1 MSKLLIQADKLDR
14 SYGPITAVKDLSL
27 ELQQG
32 DILGFLGPNGAGKS
46 TTMKMLAGVL
56 PLSAGRILID
66 GIDLREKPTAAK
78 QKIGY
83 LPEIPPLYP
92 ELTVDEY
99 LTYCGR
105 LRRLAKTQLTYAIEQ
120 AKHRCGLSEQGSR
133 LNASLSKGF
142 QQRVGIAQAILHQ
155 PDVVILDE
163 PTVGLDP
170 NQIIEIRKLIA
181 ELGQHHAVILST
193 HILPEVQ
200 TVCNRVQIINQGQL
214 VYSSSIQALNQ
225 YTGSGCLIVAF
236 KHPPD
241 IASISKEFLIKDC
254 SAISPNR
261 FRIDVDDIEAAAQKI
276 TELSV
281 NHHWGLLEMM
291 PEANALEQI
300 FVELTSGETLAGDQA
315 A

>member
-14 SYGPITAVKDLSL
+14 RYGPNYAVKDLSL

-56 PLSAGRILID
+56 PPSAGRILID
-66 GIDLREKPTAAK
+66 GIDLREKPTTAK

-99 LTYCGR
+99 LAYCGR
-105 LRRLAKTQLTYAIEQ
+105 LRRLAKTQLGDAIEQ

-200 TVCNRVQIINQGQL
+200 TVCNKVQIINQGQR
-214 VYSSSIQALNQ
+214 VYSSSIQSLNQ

-241 IASISKEFLIKDC
+241 IASISKEHLIKHC

-276 TELSV
+276 AELSV

>member
-1 MSKLLIQADKLDR
+1 MSKLLIQAHKLSR
-14 SYGPITAVKDLSL
+14 SYGPNLAVKDLSF

-56 PLSAGRILID
+56 PPSEGQILID
-66 GIDLREKPTAAK
+66 GIDLQAKPTAAK

-105 LRRLAKTQLTYAIEQ
+105 LRRLTKSQLAGSVELAKQ
-120 AKHRCGLSEQGSR
+120 RCGLSGQGSR
-133 LNASLSKGF
+133 LTESLSKGF
-142 QQRVGIAQAILHQ
+142 RQRVGIAQAILHQ
-155 PDVVILDE
+155 PEVVILDE

-170 NQIIEIRKLIA
+170 NQILEIRKLITV
-181 ELGQHHAVILST
+181 LGQHHAVILST

-200 TVCNRVQIINQGQL
+200 AICNKVQIINQGQL
-214 VYSSSIQALNQ
+214 VYSSSIHALNQ
-225 YTGSGCLIVAF
+225 YKGSSCLIVAF
-236 KHPPD
+236 KQAPD
-241 IASISKEFLIKDC
+241 ISNLSNEDFIRDC
-254 SAISPNR
+254 SAISGNR
-261 FRIDVDDIEAAAQKI
+261 FRIHVDDIEAAAPKI
-276 TELSV
+276 AELSV
-281 NHHWGLLEMM
+281 KHQWGLLEMM
-291 PEANALEQI
+291 PEASALEQI
-300 FVELTSGETLAGDQA
+300 FVELTSGETLTGDQA

>member
-1 MSKLLIQADKLDR
+1 MSKLLIQAKNLYK
-14 SYGPITAVKDLSL
+14 SYGQTYAVNDLSF

-46 TTMKMLAGVL
+46 TTMQMLAGVM
-56 PLSAGRILID
+56 PPSAGNILIA
-66 GIDLREKPTAAK
+66 GVDLKEKPATAK

-105 LRRLAKTQLTYAIEQ
+105 LRRLSKSQLPEAIEQ
-120 AKHRCGLSEQGSR
+120 AKHRCGLTEQGAH
-133 LNASLSKGF
+133 LICHLSKGY

-155 PDVVILDE
+155 PEVVILDE

-170 NQIIEIRKLIA
+170 NQIIEIRKLII
-181 ELGQHHAVILST
+181 ELGEHHGVILST

-200 TVCNRVQIINQGQL
+200 AVCNKVQIINQGQL
-214 VYSSSIQALNQ
+214 VYSSSIHTLNQ
-225 YTGSGCLIVAF
+225 HTGSGSLIVAF
-236 KHPPD
+236 KQPPE
-241 IASISKEFLIKDC
+241 ISSLNTNDFIKDC
-254 SAISPNR
+254 VALNANR
-261 FRIDVDDIEAAAQKI
+261 FRIHVDNTEIAAQQI
-276 TELSV
+276 AELAVS
-281 NHHWGLLEMM
+281 NKWGLLEMIH
-291 PEANALEQI
+291 EATALEKI
-300 FVELTSGETLAGDQA
+300 FVELTSGESITGGQA

>member
-1 MSKLLIQADKLDR
+1 MSKLLIQAENLHR
-14 SYGPITAVKDLSL
+14 NYGQTHAVNNLSF
-27 ELQQG
+27 ELQKG
-32 DILGFLGPNGAGKS
+32 DVLGFLGPNGAGKS
-46 TTMKMLAGVL
+46 TTMQMLAGVL
-56 PLSAGRILID
+56 PPSEGRILID
-66 GIDLREKPTAAK
+66 GIDLRANPAAAK

-83 LPEIPPLYP
+83 LAETPPLYP

-105 LRRLAKTQLTYAIEQ
+105 LRKLSKLQLPVAVKQ
-120 AKHRCGLSEQGSR
+120 AKQQCGLSQQGRR
-133 LNASLSKGF
+133 LLGHLSKGY

-200 TVCNRVQIINQGQL
+200 AVCNKVQIINQGRL
-214 VYSSSIQALNQ
+214 VYNSSIQAMNQ
-225 YTGSGCLIVAF
+225 HAGSGFLIVAF
-236 KHPPD
+236 KQPPE
-241 IASISKEFLIKDC
+241 ISSLTAENFIRDC
-254 SAISPNR
+254 TAITANR
-261 FRIDVDDIEAAAQKI
+261 FRIQVDNIETAAQQI
-276 TELSV
+276 ATLAV
-281 NHHWGLLEMM
+281 TRQWGLLELI
-291 PEANALEQI
+291 PEATALERI
-300 FVELTSGETLAGDQA
+300 FVELTSGETITGDQA